1 MMNPTLTTL
10 KQQFQTGTLS
20 KPDFIRAALER
31 HKTLF
36 EYIEVTRNTDVKEI
50 LIAADGVSFVLG
62 EERIRLYCPDN
73 EARVAPIEIMNF
85 NHYEPVE
92 TRVMDLLAANARSIL
107 DIGANI
113 GLYAIRFAKRLTQ
126 AHIYA
131 FEPVP
136 TSYAFLQRNVAANQV
151 GTQIS
156 CFNYGLSDTSGTVNF
171 YISPAAGTNASL
183 LNVADAQD
191 AQQVVG
197 LTLTL
202 DQWSANQKVVPDF
215 IKCDVEGAELLV
227 FRGGRTTL
235 MQHQPMVFAELLRK
249 WSKPFGYHPN
259 DMLAYFADLD
269 YQCFAVGDTG
279 VNRITEVTDLTRE
292 TNYAFLHSHK
302 HAEIIKNLMALCCD

>member
-1 MMNPTLTTL
+1 MKNPTLIAL
-10 KQQFQTGTLS
+10 KQQYQTGVLS
-20 KPDFIRAALER
+20 KPDFIRAALEK

-36 EYIEVTRNTDVKEI
+36 EYVEVTRSTDIKEI
-50 LIAADGVSFVLG
+50 VIAADGVSFLLG
-62 EERIRLYCPDN
+62 EEGIRLYCPDN
-73 EARVAPIEIMNF
+73 EARVAPIEIINF

-92 TRVMDLLAANARSIL
+92 TRVMDLLAANAHTIL
-107 DIGANI
+107 DVGANI

-151 GTQIS
+151 GAQIS

-183 LNVADAQD
+183 LNVAGAQD

-202 DQWSANQKVVPDF
+202 DQWSANQKIDPDF

-279 VNRITEVTDLTRE
+279 VTRITEVTDLTRE

-302 HAEIIKNLMALCCD
+302 HAEIIKNLLNLCCD